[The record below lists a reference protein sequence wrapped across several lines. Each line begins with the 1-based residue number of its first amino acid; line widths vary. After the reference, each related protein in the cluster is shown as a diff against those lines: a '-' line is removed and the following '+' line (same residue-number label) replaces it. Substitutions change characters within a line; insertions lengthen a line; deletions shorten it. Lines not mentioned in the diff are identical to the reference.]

1 MLGRGAELA
10 SGRYVVREE
19 LGRGGMAAVY
29 RAHDTAL
36 DRVVAVKVMHGE
48 LGRDPS
54 FRRRFKREAQLAARL
69 AHAHV
74 VAVHDIGEEPDPG
87 GAGEPM
93 PYLVMEFVE
102 GESLRDRLRRG
113 PVGVDEALRIVAD
126 VLAGLEASHARG
138 IVHRDIKPAN
148 VMLTPD
154 GGVKVMDFGIARAV
168 QSAESALTGTGTV
181 LGSAPYMAPE
191 QATGGEI
198 DGRTDLYAV
207 GVLLFQLLSARL
219 PFEDDSVPALLY
231 KHVHVAPPALAEV
244 GVDVPPAVQELV
256 TRALAKDPAARYADA
271 GAMREQV
278 EAARAGR
285 PGPAGSAEQPGS
297 AGRAGATL
305 SAGQSGP
312 AGQPGPARPA
322 RAAAPHAVARS
333 TAPTEPAA
341 RASSALPG
349 RTLQAPTALAPTSAR
364 PHRHPYW
371 LLAALGALPPALFL
385 AALELRAGVAAFVL
399 VGVAALPWLGVRA
412 VRWPSGP
419 GLVRASLVTGLV
431 AVPLLLGA
439 SWAIAAA
446 TDLPGNEEAYL
457 PPLMPLPVAVVGCC
471 YGIRI
476 LRQPG
481 AARGGAAVAG
491 AVLNIVTLVGCFA
504 GIFSL

>member
-1 MLGRGAELA
+1 MSTLGRGAELA

-198 DGRTDLYAV
+198 DGRTDVYAV
-207 GVLLFQLLSARL
+207 GVMLFQLLSGRL

-244 GVDVPPAVQELV
+244 GVDVPSAVQELV
-256 TRALAKDPAARYADA
+256 TRALAKTPGERYADA
-271 GAMREQV
+271 GVMREQV
-278 EAARAGR
+278 EAVR
-285 PGPAGSAEQPGS
+285 
-297 AGRAGATL
+297 
-305 SAGQSGP
+305 
-312 AGQPGPARPA
+312 AGQPGPAGQVGPAAQPGQAGAAGPARPA
-322 RAAAPHAVARS
+322 GAPAPHAVARS
-333 TAPTEPAA
+333 TAPTQPAA
-341 RASSALPG
+341 RASSAPPG
-349 RTLQAPTALAPTSAR
+349 RTLHASTVLAPASDR

-385 AALELRAGVAAFVL
+385 TALELRAGVAVFVL
-399 VGVAALPWLGVRA
+399 VGVVALLWLGTLA

-431 AVPLLLGA
+431 AVPVLLGA
-439 SWAIAAA
+439 AWEIAAA

-457 PPLMPLPVAVVGCC
+457 PPLMPLPVAVVGFC
-471 YGIRI
+471 YVIRI
-476 LRQPG
+476 LMQPEKP
-481 AARGGAAVAG
+481 RGGAVVAG
-491 AVLNIVTLVGCFA
+491 AMINAGVLVGCFV

>member
-10 SGRYVVREE
+10 SGRYAVREE

-87 GAGEPM
+87 GVGEPM

-113 PVGVDEALRIVAD
+113 PVGVEEALRIVAD

-148 VMLTPD
+148 VMLTSD

-191 QATGGEI
+191 QATGGEV

-207 GVLLFQLLSARL
+207 GVVLYQLLSGRL

-271 GAMREQV
+271 GAMRAEV
-278 EAARAGR
+278 EAVR
-285 PGPAGSAEQPGS
+285 
-297 AGRAGATL
+297 
-305 SAGQSGP
+305 
-312 AGQPGPARPA
+312 AGQPGPGNQAGSAAQPEHVKQPGQEGAAGPTRPA
-322 RAAAPHAVARS
+322 GSPAPHALARS
-333 TAPTEPAA
+333 TAPTQPAA
-341 RASSALPG
+341 RDSSAPPG
-349 RTLQAPTALAPTSAR
+349 RTLQAPTVLAPTSAR

-371 LLAALGALPPALFL
+371 LLAALGVLPPALFFT
-385 AALELRAGVAAFVL
+385 ALELRAGVAVFVL
-399 VGVAALPWLGVRA
+399 VGVGALPWLGVPA

-419 GLVRASLVTGLV
+419 GLIRASLVTGLV
-431 AVPLLLGA
+431 AVPVLLGA
-439 SWAIAAA
+439 AWAIAAA

-457 PPLMPLPVAVVGCC
+457 PPLMPLPVAVVGFC
-471 YGIRI
+471 YVMRI
-476 LRQPG
+476 LMQPETP
-481 AARGGAAVAG
+481 RGGAVVAG
-491 AVLNIVTLVGCFA
+491 AMINAGVLVGCFV

>member
-1 MLGRGAELA
+1 MSTLGRGAELA

-102 GESLRDRLRRG
+102 GESLRDRLRSG
-113 PVGVDEALRIVAD
+113 PVGVEEALRIVAD

-191 QATGGEI
+191 QATGGEV

-207 GVLLFQLLSARL
+207 GVMLFQLLSGRL
-219 PFEDDSVPALLY
+219 PFEEDSVPALLY

-244 GVDVPPAVQELV
+244 GVGVPPAVQELV

-278 EAARAGR
+278 EAVR
-285 PGPAGSAEQPGS
+285 
-297 AGRAGATL
+297 
-305 SAGQSGP
+305 
-312 AGQPGPARPA
+312 AGQPGPGGQARPAVQPGQARRPGREGAAGPARPA
-322 RAAAPHAVARS
+322 RARAPHALARS
-333 TAPTEPAA
+333 TAPTQPAA

-349 RTLQAPTALAPTSAR
+349 RTLQAPTVLAPASAR

-371 LLAALGALPPALFL
+371 LLAALGVLPPALFL
-385 AALELRAGVAAFVL
+385 TALHLRAEVSTLVL
-399 VGVAALPWLGVRA
+399 VGVVALPWLGTLA
-412 VRWPSGP
+412 VRRPSGP

-431 AVPLLLGA
+431 AVPLVLGA
-439 SWAIAAA
+439 AWAIAAA
-446 TDLPGNEEAYL
+446 MDLPGNEEAYL
-457 PPLMPLPVAVVGCC
+457 PPLMPLPVAVVGFC
-471 YGIRI
+471 YVIRV
-476 LRQPG
+476 LMQPEKP
-481 AARGGAAVAG
+481 RGGAVVAG
-491 AVLNIVTLVGCFA
+491 AVINAGVLVGCFV